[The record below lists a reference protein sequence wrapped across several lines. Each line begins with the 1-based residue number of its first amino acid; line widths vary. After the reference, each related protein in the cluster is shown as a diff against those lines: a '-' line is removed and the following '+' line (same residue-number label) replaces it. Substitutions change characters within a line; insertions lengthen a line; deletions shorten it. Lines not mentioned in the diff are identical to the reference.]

1 MTDQQTPYEPTSVN
15 STEVQNPT
23 PVNDAEEL
31 KRKRKAE
38 SAQLARAGKIKKK
51 TERENELSSLKAQSL
66 ELKTLK
72 EQKASEKLQ
81 EPVREHSQKNDSENK
96 HDDTDSDTDEPVS
109 KKAKVIVASSESDA
123 PSEPGLLS
131 SIFSSENI
139 IRNGS
144 VLALTAG
151 AFFMKH
157 LWKKTTDKIPEML
170 HQSVRV
176 GPQKPVQNPTVPQIS
191 RPPKDLLGRPTRTP
205 LGTFFS
211 NVK

>member
-1 MTDQQTPYEPTSVN
+1 MSDQQTPYEPSSVPN
-15 STEVQNPT
+15 VEVSVP
-23 PVNDAEEL
+23 PVPNDAEEL

-38 SAQLARAGKIKKK
+38 SASLARAGKIKKK
-51 TERENELSSLKAQSL
+51 TERESELAALKAQAL
-66 ELKTLK
+66 ELKSLK
-72 EQKASEKLQ
+72 EQKGSEKLQ

-109 KKAKVIVASSESDA
+109 KKSKVIVASSESDA

-131 SIFSSENI
+131 NIFSSENI

-151 AFFMKH
+151 AFYMKH
-157 LWKKTTDKIPEML
+157 LWKKTSSLEIPKPEK
-170 HQSVRV
+170 
-176 GPQKPVQNPTVPQIS
+176 PQQISKPQQPQQIS